1 MCISEAF
8 RSFDVRRN
16 NVKSLGDFPSR
27 RRAFHRHA
35 PGRPKL
41 FTPRAHQHSFHSR
54 TRHAFTCFNFEK
66 NLLVPVSAEVAL
78 VVGSSPSRAI
88 ARRAEVAPR
97 YERAHARRHSPRV
110 APFAAPRTRPGD
122 ERVAASADA
131 RRNPVR
137 RGSTR
142 GTATHRG
149 SSAARPGRHPRTP
162 GLDAG
167 RPRAIGPH
175 ARDVTD
181 RFPSATVSS
190 LSSPPRPNLLIIT
203 SPRRRKRK
211 PDPRCARSPRCSF
224 PSPCTP
230 RFRCACSRPCARSPA
245 SPAGAPPR
253 ASGCSG

>member
-16 NVKSLGDFPSR
+16 NVNSLGDFPSR
-27 RRAFHRHA
+27 RCAFHRHA

-41 FTPRAHQHSFHSR
+41 FRPRAHQHSFHSSPP
-54 TRHAFTCFNFEK
+54 RHAFIFEK

-131 RRNPVR
+131 RAKPRPPGIDPGDRDAPRFLR
-137 RGSTR
+137 R
-142 GTATHRG
+142 A
-149 SSAARPGRHPRTP
+149 PRTP
-162 GLDAG
+162 PPNA
-167 RPRAIGPH
+167 RARRWTP
-175 ARDVTD
+175 ARD
-181 RFPSATVSS
+181 RSA
-190 LSSPPRPNLLIIT
+190 RA
-203 SPRRRKRK
+203 RR
-211 PDPRCARSPRCSF
+211 D
-224 PSPCTP
+224 
-230 RFRCACSRPCARSPA
+230 
-245 SPAGAPPR
+245 
-253 ASGCSG
+253 